1 MKFKSKIAAIALIGS
16 ISLGMTGC
24 TAEYQSMIK
33 DFESDVKGIH
43 RIVKVIA
50 MDGSV
55 VETYESKNMRVSD
68 GQGGTII
75 LDFDDKRVVIANAS
89 VIIEEVK

>member
-33 DFESDVKGIH
+33 DFESDVK
-43 RIVKVIA
+43 VF
-50 MDGSV
+50 
-55 VETYESKNMRVSD
+55 TES
-68 GQGGTII
+68 
-75 LDFDDKRVVIANAS
+75 
-89 VIIEEVK
+89 